1 MKSLFKKRI
10 VDERMELQSLKNAR
24 KSWNFLLIATGLCLL
39 AELHLL
45 QWELKYVLPQAVI
58 VLAASLYNIFLDTRD
73 GNIYT
78 AESANRKRLFLLY
91 SISSLAASLIIASGF
106 YRRYSLITA
115 IIIFIILFFFMFG
128 LMYLFDSLIFHMGKK
143 RALKDTEEEEYPR
156 PELSRRKQNITTTVY
171 RRRRRLPSPSAA

>member
-73 GNIYT
+73 GKDVY
-78 AESANRKRLFLLY
+78 KRQIMLFAFTFLE
-91 SISSLAASLIIASGF
+91 SIS
-106 YRRYSLITA
+106 T
-115 IIIFIILFFFMFG
+115 
-128 LMYLFDSLIFHMGKK
+128 
-143 RALKDTEEEEYPR
+143 
-156 PELSRRKQNITTTVY
+156 
-171 RRRRRLPSPSAA
+171 

>member
-10 VDERMELQSLKNAR
+10 VDERMELQSLRNAR

-143 RALKDTEEEEYPR
+143 RALKDTEEEE
-156 PELSRRKQNITTTVY
+156 
-171 RRRRRLPSPSAA
+171 